1 MYSTYDSDLNESDSD
16 DDTLNPQIEL
26 SGDDDDVL
34 ADEWSS
40 DDNVLQVQLIKS
52 KRNKK
57 ASDCEIKGETNLCE
71 ILNSFER
78 ENVKPSDPHGIAHSP
93 LMYFR

>member
-40 DDNVLQVQLIKS
+40 DDNVL
-52 KRNKK
+52 
-57 ASDCEIKGETNLCE
+57 
-71 ILNSFER
+71 
-78 ENVKPSDPHGIAHSP
+78 
-93 LMYFR
+93 